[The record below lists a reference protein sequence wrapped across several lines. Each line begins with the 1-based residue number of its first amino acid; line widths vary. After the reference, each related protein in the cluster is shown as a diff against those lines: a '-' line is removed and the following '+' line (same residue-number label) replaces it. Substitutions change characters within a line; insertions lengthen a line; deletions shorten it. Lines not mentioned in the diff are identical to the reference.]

1 MNMAQRFVNYFKIL
15 LLCCLAVLT
24 TQLVNKKGDID
35 FGSTVIGL
43 LMVTVVCL
51 AALLIGEVKALKKIP
66 PFAWAS
72 LISLVLTTPW
82 CPLSELVLKYTGN
95 VSTGQIGTVIL
106 VVAGV
111 SIGTMAG
118 RCKTFKLEDRSGQYF
133 CILRN
138 FLWISADRRSYFEDE
153 RLNLGII

>member
-35 FGSTVIGL
+35 LGSTVIGL

-111 SIGTMAG
+111 SIGTRLADVK
-118 RCKTFKLEDRSGQYF
+118 RLSWKIVLVSIF

-138 FLWISADRRSYFEDE
+138 FLWISAYCISYFED
-153 RLNLGII
+153 

>member
-111 SIGTMAG
+111 SIGTSVV
-118 RCKTFKLEDRSGQYF
+118 L
-133 CILRN
+133 
-138 FLWISADRRSYFEDE
+138 
-153 RLNLGII
+153 

>member
-35 FGSTVIGL
+35 LGSTVIGL

-111 SIGTMAG
+111 SIGT
-118 RCKTFKLEDRSGQYF
+118 RLEDRSGQYF

-138 FLWISADRRSYFEDE
+138 FLWISADCRSYFEDE

>member
-1 MNMAQRFVNYFKIL
+1 MIMAQRFENYFKIL

-24 TQLVNKKGDID
+24 PQLVNKKRDID

-111 SIGTMAG
+111 SIGTRLADVKRLSWKIVLVSIFVFCG
-118 RCKTFKLEDRSGQYF
+118 TFFGSALIAEV
-133 CILRN
+133 ILKMKG
-138 FLWISADRRSYFEDE
+138 LI
-153 RLNLGII
+153 

>member
-35 FGSTVIGL
+35 LGSTVIGMH
-43 LMVTVVCL
+43 MVTVVCL

-111 SIGTMAG
+111 SIGTRLADVKRLSWKIVLVSIFVFCG
-118 RCKTFKLEDRSGQYF
+118 TFFGSALIAEV
-133 CILRN
+133 ILKMKG
-138 FLWISADRRSYFEDE
+138 LI
-153 RLNLGII
+153 

>member
-1 MNMAQRFVNYFKIL
+1 MNMAQRFVNYFKIF
-15 LLCCLAVLT
+15 LLCCMAVLT

-35 FGSTVIGL
+35 LGSTVIGL

-111 SIGTMAG
+111 SIGTRLADVKRLSWKIVLVSIFVFCG
-118 RCKTFKLEDRSGQYF
+118 TFFGSALIAEV
-133 CILRN
+133 ILKMKG
-138 FLWISADRRSYFEDE
+138 LI
-153 RLNLGII
+153 

>member
-1 MNMAQRFVNYFKIL
+1 MNTAQKFVNYFKIL

-35 FGSTVIGL
+35 FGSTVIGV

-111 SIGTMAG
+111 SIGTRLADVKRLSWKIVLVSIFVFCG
-118 RCKTFKLEDRSGQYF
+118 TFFGSALIAEV
-133 CILRN
+133 ILKMKG
-138 FLWISADRRSYFEDE
+138 LI
-153 RLNLGII
+153 

>member
-1 MNMAQRFVNYFKIL
+1 MNMAQRSVNYFKIL

-35 FGSTVIGL
+35 LGSTIVGL

-111 SIGTMAG
+111 SIGTRLADVKRLSWKIVLVSIFVFCG
-118 RCKTFKLEDRSGQYF
+118 TFFGSALIAEV
-133 CILRN
+133 ILKMKG
-138 FLWISADRRSYFEDE
+138 LI
-153 RLNLGII
+153 